1 MKIKCPSCG
10 MEMEVIEDFCPYCG
24 LKMIKLQNHHIY
36 GIITEMG
43 DSICVLQG
51 KLEGARITSNGGY
64 EAIYS
69 YRSRAPQ
76 DTEFTADFKVECDNP
91 SKTYYAI
98 YKYPE
103 GKKETETPT
112 TSHESSHPKWRKRD
126 KKK

>member
-24 LKMIKLQNHHIY
+24 LKMIKLQNHHTY
-36 GIITEMG
+36 GIVTEMG
-43 DSICVLQG
+43 EGICVLQG

-64 EAIYS
+64 NAS
-69 YRSRAPQ
+69 YPVESV
-76 DTEFTADFKVECDNP
+76 EFTADFKVECDNP

-103 GKKETETPT
+103 NKKETEAPV
-112 TSHESSHPKWRKRD
+112 TSHESSHPKWRKQY
-126 KKK
+126 KKKQK